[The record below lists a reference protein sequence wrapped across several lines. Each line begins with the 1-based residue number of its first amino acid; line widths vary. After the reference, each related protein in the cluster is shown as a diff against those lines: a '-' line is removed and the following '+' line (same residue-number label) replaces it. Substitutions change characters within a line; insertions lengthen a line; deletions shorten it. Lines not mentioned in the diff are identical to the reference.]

1 MRFIVDED
9 VPKSAADL
17 LVEKGHDVIAVVD
30 ALLPQA
36 DDYLIA
42 RWAHEHHAV
51 VVTCNVIHFRR
62 LLRRRHYLDAGLLGL
77 PQLGARERLSEFSH
91 LVEAEDLH
99 LGQGGRMWL
108 EIRETTAFVGR

>member
-17 LVEKGHDVIAVVD
+17 FVEKGHEVIAVVD

-42 RWAHEHHAV
+42 QWAHEHHAV
-51 VVTCNVIHFRR
+51 VVTCNVVHFRG
-62 LLRRRHYLDAGLLGL
+62 LLRRRRNLDAGLLGL
-77 PQLGARERLSEFSH
+77 PQLGARERLAEFFH

-99 LGQGGRMWL
+99 LGQGRRMWL
-108 EIRETTAFVGR
+108 EIRETTAFLGR